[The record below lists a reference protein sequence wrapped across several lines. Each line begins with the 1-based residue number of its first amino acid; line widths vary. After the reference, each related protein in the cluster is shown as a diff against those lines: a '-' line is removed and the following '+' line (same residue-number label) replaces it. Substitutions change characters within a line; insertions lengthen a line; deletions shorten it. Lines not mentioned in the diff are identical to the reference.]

1 MLQTIHDKITGW
13 VAGIVIGAI
22 SLTFIFWGIDVGF
35 GSVSYA
41 AKVKGH
47 DQWPWQRAARVTID
61 EVNRAYQNQLNRYQQ
76 MMRSEVPEEIRKELQ
91 QRLMDQFVQDELLEQ
106 HATKLGYRV
115 REDDIDRSIQQEP
128 AFQID
133 GKFSEDVATRFLET
147 QGYSPRAF
155 REEQRRGL
163 QIAQVRA
170 VIAASSFVTPAE
182 IERARA
188 LETEEREVAWAVI
201 NPATL
206 LAGITPDDAAITRY
220 YEENKKNLMTPETVT
235 LNYVELKVADMA
247 PQVAVTEEA
256 LRGYYENVKDR
267 YVEAERR
274 HGRHI
279 LIKVD
284 ETTTE
289 EAARKKA
296 DELLAKAKA
305 PGADFA
311 ALAKEFSQD
320 AGSAEQGGDLGWA
333 ERSFFVGP
341 FSDAL
346 FAMQP
351 NEIRGPVRTEF
362 GYHILRLEG
371 IQAGK
376 QKSFEEVRAELENE
390 FRTQEA
396 EKLFSERQE
405 QLAEKAFENPDSLD
419 AAAKVAG
426 VTVQSV
432 PEFKRTGGA
441 GAFGDNEE
449 VITAAF
455 SNTVLEEGQNSEPIE
470 LEPGHVLV
478 LRVDDR
484 KQPQQRPLADVRDE
498 IVALIKK
505 QRADEQAR
513 TRGTEAV
520 AKLTSGANWASVV
533 ADLKVEGHG
542 PEYVKRTD
550 ATIPNG
556 LRQALFLAPK
566 PAAGKPHYQGVP
578 LPSGEY
584 GVIAFTAARVST
596 TPETPEQ
603 RQARARQLA
612 GRVAQSEVVGYV
624 EELRRKADIDT
635 NPKTFE

>member
-47 DQWPWQRAARVTID
+47 DQWPWQRAARVTIE

-76 MMRSEVPEEIRKELQ
+76 MMRSEVPDEIRTELQ

-106 HATKLGYRV
+106 HASKLGYRV
-115 REDDIDRSIQQEP
+115 REDDIDRSIQEEP

-426 VTVQSV
+426 VTVRSV
-432 PEFKRTGGA
+432 PEFKRAGGA
-441 GAFGDNEE
+441 GAFADN
-449 VITAAF
+449 
-455 SNTVLEEGQNSEPIE
+455 
-470 LEPGHVLV
+470 
-478 LRVDDR
+478 
-484 KQPQQRPLADVRDE
+484 
-498 IVALIKK
+498 
-505 QRADEQAR
+505 
-513 TRGTEAV
+513 
-520 AKLTSGANWASVV
+520 
-533 ADLKVEGHG
+533 
-542 PEYVKRTD
+542 
-550 ATIPNG
+550 
-556 LRQALFLAPK
+556 
-566 PAAGKPHYQGVP
+566 
-578 LPSGEY
+578 
-584 GVIAFTAARVST
+584 
-596 TPETPEQ
+596 
-603 RQARARQLA
+603 
-612 GRVAQSEVVGYV
+612 
-624 EELRRKADIDT
+624 
-635 NPKTFE
+635 